1 MAKGILSKP
10 SKALRAE
17 TKDVQKK
24 GGGLGPITAAEIAA
38 RTTPAQRHKWAHDY
52 CRAYHLAMKRK
63 MGGM

>member
-1 MAKGILSKP
+1 MARGILSKP
-10 SKALRAE
+10 LRAE

-24 GGGLGPITAAEIAA
+24 GGSLGPITAKEIAE

-63 MGGM
+63 MGNG